1 MANLKRKVKDNLGL
15 SDKVFDTIV
24 TVFVSIWLLIVLYP
38 LIYVVSSSFSSGE
51 AVTSGRVLLWPV
63 DFSLTGYELV
73 FKNQK
78 VWMGYANTIFYTV
91 VMTFINVVYT
101 IMMAYVLSRKD
112 FQARKLFTTLYLI
125 PMWFGG
131 GMIPKYVLMANLGL
145 TNSRWGFVLMT
156 GIGISNMIIMRT
168 YFQSSIPGEML
179 EAGKVDG
186 ITDVGYLLK
195 IALPLAKPVISV
207 ITLYYLVGHWNDYF
221 GPLIYL
227 RDENLQP
234 LQLILRG
241 LLASA
246 KVDTS
251 AMTDLAVVTKISGAE
266 DVMKY
271 SLIVVST
278 LPMLILYPFVQKFF
292 DKGVMMGSLKG

>member
-91 VMTFINVVYT
+91 VMTLINVVYT

-168 YFQSSIPGEML
+168 YFQSNIPGEML

-186 ITDVGYLLK
+186 ITDMGYLLK

-227 RDENLQP
+227 REEHLQP

-251 AMTDLAVVTKISGAE
+251 AMTDLSVVAKISGAE

>member
-1 MANLKRKVKDNLGL
+1 MKKRLGM
-15 SDKVFDTIV
+15 SDRMFDILV
-24 TVFVSIWLLIVLYP
+24 TVFVSIWLVVVLYP

-51 AVTSGRVLLWPV
+51 AVTTGKVLLWPV
-63 DFSLTGYELV
+63 EFSLTGYELV

-78 VWMGYANTIFYTV
+78 VWTGYANTIFYTI
-91 VMTFINVVYT
+91 VMTIINVVYT
-101 IMMAYVLSRKD
+101 TMMAYVLSRKD

-131 GMIPKYVLMANLGL
+131 GMIPKYVLMASMGL
-145 TNSRWGFVLMT
+145 TNSRWGYIIMT

-168 YFQSSIPGEML
+168 YFQSSIPAEMM
-179 EAGKVDG
+179 EAAKVDG
-186 ITDVGYLLK
+186 ITDIGYLLK

-227 RDENLQP
+227 RAEELQP

-251 AMTDLAVVTKISGAE
+251 AMTDLSAVAKISGAE

>member
-24 TVFVSIWLLIVLYP
+24 TVFVTIWLVIVLYP

-78 VWMGYANTIFYTV
+78 VWTGYANTIFYTV

-131 GMIPKYVLMANLGL
+131 GMIPKYVLMANMGL

-186 ITDVGYLLK
+186 ITDIGYLMK

-227 RDENLQP
+227 RDAHLQP

-251 AMTDLAVVTKISGAE
+251 AMTDLSAVAKISGAE

>member
-91 VMTFINVVYT
+91 VMTLINVVYT

-186 ITDVGYLLK
+186 ITDMGYLLK

-227 RDENLQP
+227 REEHLQP

-251 AMTDLAVVTKISGAE
+251 AMTDLSVVAKISGAE

>member
-1 MANLKRKVKDNLGL
+1 MAKMMIKKAKDNLGL
-15 SDKVFDTIV
+15 SDKMFDTMI
-24 TVFVSIWLLIVLYP
+24 TIFVSVWLLIVLYP

-78 VWMGYANTIFYTV
+78 VWSGYANTIFYTV

-131 GMIPKYVLMANLGL
+131 GMIPKYVLMAKLGL
-145 TNSRWGFVLMT
+145 TNSRWGFVLMS

-186 ITDVGYLLK
+186 ITDIGYLMK
-195 IALPLAKPVISV
+195 IALPSAFGTASFRLRVPPFSLSNMGLCELAIRRSSV
-207 ITLYYLVGHWNDYF
+207 SN
-221 GPLIYL
+221 
-227 RDENLQP
+227 
-234 LQLILRG
+234 
-241 LLASA
+241 
-246 KVDTS
+246 
-251 AMTDLAVVTKISGAE
+251 AM
-266 DVMKY
+266 Y
-271 SLIVVST
+271 SLPDCSST
-278 LPMLILYPFVQKFF
+278 SKDPEPFAI
-292 DKGVMMGSLKG
+292 